1 MGGNEKAA
9 PRIAIVGLGQVG
21 AAAAYALI
29 LASTA
34 AELLLVDV
42 KADWRDGQVRD
53 LADVAYGMGGGT
65 RVRAATHREAG
76 QCDIVVITAGSKWSI
91 GETSVQHMH
100 RNVSVMRSA
109 MRDMTPFRPDAIVM
123 VVSNPVDLLTSIAQE
138 LAGLP
143 RFQVFGS
150 GTYLDTVRLR
160 GLVADK
166 AGVSAD
172 AIHLSVVGLHGDSQ
186 VAAWSTA
193 TVNGMP
199 LDKFLAPAASGVELM
214 HADLEDECKFRSEHI
229 VRAKGATPFGM
240 GAVVAG
246 LCATVLRDKGDVRP
260 VSCYQPDYGCCF
272 SLPVVLGRGGIMRTI
287 AMPLDERE
295 KAVVARSAERLRETL
310 ERLHKNQ

>member
-1 MGGNEKAA
+1 MSGNEK
-9 PRIAIVGLGQVG
+9 PTSRIAIVGVGQVG

-29 LASTA
+29 LESVAG
-34 AELLLVDV
+34 ELLLVDV

-53 LADVAYGMGGGT
+53 LADVAYGIGSGT

-76 QCDIVVITAGSKWSI
+76 QCDIVVVTAGSKWSI
-91 GETSVQHMH
+91 GETNVQHMH
-100 RNVSVMRSA
+100 RNVSVMRSV
-109 MRDMTPFRPDAIVM
+109 MRDMTPFRPDAIVI

-138 LAGLP
+138 LSGLP

-150 GTYLDTVRLR
+150 GTFLDSVRLR

-166 AGVSAD
+166 ARVSAD

-186 VAAWSTA
+186 VVAWSTA
-193 TVNGMP
+193 TVNGVP
-199 LDKFLAPAASGVELM
+199 LDRFLAPGVSGVELM

-229 VRAKGATPFGM
+229 IRAKGGTPFGI
-240 GAVVAG
+240 GSVVAS
-246 LCATVLRDKGDVRP
+246 LCSTVLRDKSDVQP
-260 VSCYQPDYGCCF
+260 VSYYQPDYGCCF
-272 SLPVVLGRGGIMRTI
+272 SLPVVLGRKGIMRTI

-295 KAVVARSAERLRETL
+295 KATVDRSAQRLKETI